1 MKIVIPDD
9 THIISEEVMRCPSS
23 WKEKHPYLEVYY
35 NIVKGHGCTYF
46 YYVSLING
54 TKGIRYEWDYGGW
67 TYALEDAD
75 KHVKI
80 FLKNKDTQ
88 NDNNFNAYDL
98 LEVAKLRERFKN
110 GNGE

>member
-9 THIISEEVMRCPSS
+9 THVISEEVMECPSS
-23 WKEKHPYLEVYY
+23 WKEKHPYLEIYY
-35 NIVKGHGCTYF
+35 NIVKGEGSRNGYGCGYF

-75 KHVKI
+75 KHVEI
-80 FLKNKDTQ
+80 FLKNKGIQ
-88 NDNNFNAYDL
+88 N
-98 LEVAKLRERFKN
+98 V
-110 GNGE
+110 